1 MRAEEAL
8 RAPEE
13 KYRTLF
19 DSIDEGF
26 CTIEVLFDEHGEAA
40 DYRFLESNPAF
51 ERQTGLENAVG
62 KTVRELAPEHEDF
75 WFDVYGRIART
86 GEAIRFEHE
95 AAALGR
101 FYDVYAFR
109 IGEPG
114 EDRVPDGV
122 ETNLSAT
129 GDETAVP
136 PARPRADV
144 PGDEG
149 GGAQRRGALRVRT
162 GSGERGRGGWRARR
176 GSRPEVHEGADG
188 DAGRAVSD
196 LLEFRT
202 GHRGGDPGPTG
213 RLTVPKL

>member
-1 MRAEEAL
+1 L
-8 RAPEE
+8 RVPEE

-26 CTIEVLFDEHGEAA
+26 CTIEVLFDEHGEAV
-40 DYRFLESNPAF
+40 DYRFLESNPTF
-51 ERQTGLENAVG
+51 ERQTGLENAGG

-114 EDRVPDGV
+114 
-122 ETNLSAT
+122 
-129 GDETAVP
+129 DETAVP
-136 PARPRADV
+136 PVRQQTYLVMREAVRNAVAHSGCGRVAVSVDV
-144 PGDEG
+144 EDGGPAAGVGLRSMRERTEMLGGRFQISSHPG
-149 GGAQRRGALRVRT
+149 RGTAVELRV
-162 GSGERGRGGWRARR
+162 
-176 GSRPEVHEGADG
+176 PLAD
-188 DAGRAVSD
+188 
-196 LLEFRT
+196 
-202 GHRGGDPGPTG
+202 
-213 RLTVPKL
+213 

>member
-1 MRAEEAL
+1 L
-8 RAPEE
+8 RVPEE

-26 CTIEVLFDEHGEAA
+26 CTIEVLFDEHGEAV
-40 DYRFLESNPAF
+40 DYRFLESNPTF

-136 PARPRADV
+136 PVRQQTYLVMREAVRNAVAHSGCGRVAVSVDV
-144 PGDEG
+144 EDGGPAAGVGLRSMRERTEMLGGRFQISSHPG
-149 GGAQRRGALRVRT
+149 RGTAVELRV
-162 GSGERGRGGWRARR
+162 
-176 GSRPEVHEGADG
+176 PLAD
-188 DAGRAVSD
+188 
-196 LLEFRT
+196 
-202 GHRGGDPGPTG
+202 
-213 RLTVPKL
+213 